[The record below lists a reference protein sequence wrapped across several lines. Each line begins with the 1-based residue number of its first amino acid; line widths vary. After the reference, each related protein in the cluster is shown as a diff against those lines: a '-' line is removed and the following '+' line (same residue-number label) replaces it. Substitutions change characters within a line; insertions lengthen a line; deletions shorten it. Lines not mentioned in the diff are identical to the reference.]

1 MAEQRS
7 FVFRGVTPRQV
18 LAALNRVAS
27 DLPLLSEI
35 GFGLRLEASSVLG
48 TYLAPVVP
56 DYTKRIK
63 GSERRDAAAEAVNRL
78 GAALGQVGGSADPA
92 VEDVDAA
99 AVMPWPAGVAWCL
112 LNDAEDDATV
122 AATDEWLLLGFGL
135 SDERA
140 ARLVEDVRFH
150 ATHFRIGTATDTARR
165 SVLALHIKD
174 DASRGASFK
183 ALREAGALQDTVILR
198 AAVVDGRYLFI
209 PEDVRP
215 GLRALQDFLRIV
227 LSDGPSFGLPERA
240 GEADMILAIREEP
253 GDEGQPPSAV
263 VHALETVEFEDEA
276 VVSPSALG
284 YATLALD
291 PLQADR
297 ERIAALSEAIQTAEP
312 QVGYRLELRGGHK
325 VETTEAERV
334 RLMEQIADLE
344 YRLAYLNAVSD
355 PRPVLLRYDGSQI
368 AALADAIRSFPE
380 SDLRNERILYGF
392 QATEDNPG
400 GWHFLYFDPRSTV
413 MTEPYPVWRWQHEDA
428 PEMRFWLDP
437 YWARYYADA
446 GNQSF
451 IFVPEGK
458 ALFPALH
465 GWEPEDM
472 DSYMRTMLRRWF
484 RDDEAVAAM
493 PARPMYIFEGEAAPN
508 AEIRLQVVDLAAMRP
523 VGLVLGWLNDNL
535 VIRDGLNIEKELKGA
550 AADLAWSK
558 IAGAMQEEFVGRQT
572 ELRELARDVNVEL
585 AESVDGIKSI
595 ATKKVLRLEE
605 ESARTVAQM
614 QELMKKMRGVR
625 DQLIEVQKLA
635 DEIETQEQEVVEE
648 AAEWA
653 KERTR
658 VINGLAASVQD
669 AARLRRAVETN
680 LNGMITRLR
689 KTRSDLLER
698 IRGINR

>member
-1 MAEQRS
+1 MAERRA

-27 DLPLLSEI
+27 DLPLLTEI

-56 DYTKRIK
+56 DYTRKIK
-63 GSERRDAAAEAVNRL
+63 NRDRQEVAGEAVNRL
-78 GAALGQVGGSADPA
+78 GAALAQVGGSADPA
-92 VEDVDAA
+92 VEDVDEAA
-99 AVMPWPAGVAWCL
+99 IMPWPSGVAWCL
-112 LNDAEDDATV
+112 LNDSEEDATV
-122 AATDEWLLLGFGL
+122 AGTDEWLLLGFGL

-140 ARLVEDVRFH
+140 ATLVEDVRFH

-174 DASRGASFK
+174 DAARGASFK
-183 ALREAGALQDTVILR
+183 ALREAGALEDTVILR
-198 AAVVDGRYLFI
+198 AAIVDGRYLFI

-215 GLRALQDFLRIV
+215 GIRALQDFLRIV
-227 LSDGPSFGLPERA
+227 LSDGPSFGLPDRA
-240 GEADMILAIREEP
+240 GEADMILAVREEP
-253 GDEGQPPSAV
+253 GPEGQPPTAV
-263 VHALETVEFEDEA
+263 VYALETVEFEDEA
-276 VVSPSALG
+276 VVAPTALG
-284 YATLALD
+284 YATLALN
-291 PLQADR
+291 PLDADR
-297 ERIAALSEAIQTAEP
+297 ERLEALTEAIQMADP

-325 VETTEAERV
+325 VDTTEAERV

-380 SDLRNERILYGF
+380 SDLRNERVLYGF

-400 GWHFLYFDPRSTV
+400 GWHFLYFDPRAAV
-413 MTEPYPVWRWQHEDA
+413 MTEPYPVWRWEREGA
-428 PEMRFWLDP
+428 PNMRFWLDP
-437 YWARYYADA
+437 YWARYYANA
-446 GNQSF
+446 GNQSY
-451 IFVPEGK
+451 IFVPEGQ

-484 RDDEAVAAM
+484 RDDDAITRM
-493 PARPMYIFEGEAAPN
+493 PGRPVYVFDGEASPD
-508 AEIRLQVVDLAAMRP
+508 AEIRVQVLDLAAMQP

-535 VIRDGLNIEKELKGA
+535 VIRNGLNIEKELKGA
-550 AADLAWSK
+550 AADMAWSK
-558 IAGAMQEEFVGRQT
+558 IADDMKTEFVGRQT
-572 ELRELARDVNVEL
+572 ELRELARDVNLEL
-585 AESVDGIKSI
+585 ASQVDGIKSI

-635 DEIETQEQEVVEE
+635 DEIEAQDQQVIED

-653 KERTR
+653 RERTR

-669 AARLRRAVETN
+669 AARLRKAVETN
-680 LNGMITRLR
+680 INGMVSRLR
-689 KTRSDLLER
+689 ETRRKLLER
-698 IRGINR
+698 IQGVNR